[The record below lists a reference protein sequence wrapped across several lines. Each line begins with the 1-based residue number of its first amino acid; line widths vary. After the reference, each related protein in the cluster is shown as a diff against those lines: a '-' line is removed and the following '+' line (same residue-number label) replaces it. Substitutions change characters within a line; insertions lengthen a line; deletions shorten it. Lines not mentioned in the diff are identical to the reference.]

1 MPSQEV
7 AKPIK
12 PQRKDKMKFIHFEYP
27 ITKPFSRKWCCF
39 LLAFGPISVGAFA
52 AINFLLVGY
61 DVVTI
66 TTTHFNS
73 TRAWPWRLPW
83 DMGSDSR
90 SACEPHQFQLGDTF
104 RTNISAFSYS
114 IFDVQPS
121 DVEAEVSD
129 IQGGFFYANNALS
142 PCDVVGYEIL
152 VKPGDRM
159 ITSTASIR
167 CPPPLHFQA
176 VTSWRQKT
184 AGAAITDAMTSV
196 SGEAYEDIY
205 HGRYV
210 TTGAQGLDQKIYKVI
225 ANGWPK
231 CDSNPRPSSIAADEG
246 NLYNIITI
254 FYAAVRLDLGHWTPD
269 NVFTNTTSF
278 NNSMLPPDFSADD
291 SAAFRSLANSKGMA
305 YVNLTTPPPASE
317 RTAPAVIQI
326 PYTCNVRKQKPLGS
340 LVVSVISATL
350 SMFLGAWGAIIAVLS
365 GIARKTPHVAGP
377 RPIITVRTPNL

>member
-1 MPSQEV
+1 M
-7 AKPIK
+7 
-12 PQRKDKMKFIHFEYP
+12 R
-27 ITKPFSRKWCCF
+27 RC
-39 LLAFGPISVGAFA
+39 G
-52 AINFLLVGY
+52 
-61 DVVTI
+61 
-66 TTTHFNS
+66 
-73 TRAWPWRLPW
+73 
-83 DMGSDSR
+83 
-90 SACEPHQFQLGDTF
+90 
-104 RTNISAFSYS
+104 
-114 IFDVQPS
+114 
-121 DVEAEVSD
+121 
-129 IQGGFFYANNALS
+129 IQ
-142 PCDVVGYEIL
+142 IL

-159 ITSTASIR
+159 ITSTAQITVRLAFGARHR
-167 CPPPLHFQA
+167 CTFRPSHHGGSYSNH
-176 VTSWRQKT
+176 VII
-184 AGAAITDAMTSV
+184 GALSPAMFPENSLARAITDAMTSV

-231 CDSNPRPSSIAADEG
+231 CDSNPPFACVIPPFDHYNAIGNTDLNILPGPSSIAADEG